1 MTINSVCVYQDP
13 KQSGHT
19 AYRWSKKNLLKRS
32 CPRLVK
38 NSNIMHENCFFLV
51 SSTKFSEIWKKSL
64 KLVITKGYG
73 VLVTMIACQN
83 AIAPAK
89 SSTVLCISFM
99 WLKKGF
105 NFVWCRLPFILLMIE
120 NWWPQTSP
128 LINNSNRTEWSPIPS
143 VIIQVINKVNTRSP
157 ICLITSMI
165 TDRIG
170 RHKVL
175 LPNILFTT
183 VTKFVMF

>member
-1 MTINSVCVYQDP
+1 MLMKKTTHNQTPRHVHHFITDSLSGLKDSKLHTINTTVVTCTTLLVAKKNGQFSWPLIHGPVCVYQDT
-13 KQSGHT
+13 KQSGHA
-19 AYRWSKKNLLKRS
+19 AYRCSKKNLLKRS

-99 WLKKGF
+99 WLNKGF
-105 NFVWCRLPFILLMIE
+105 NFVCGAGYLSYYW
-120 NWWPQTSP
+120 
-128 LINNSNRTEWSPIPS
+128 
-143 VIIQVINKVNTRSP
+143 
-157 ICLITSMI
+157 
-165 TDRIG
+165 
-170 RHKVL
+170 
-175 LPNILFTT
+175 
-183 VTKFVMF
+183 